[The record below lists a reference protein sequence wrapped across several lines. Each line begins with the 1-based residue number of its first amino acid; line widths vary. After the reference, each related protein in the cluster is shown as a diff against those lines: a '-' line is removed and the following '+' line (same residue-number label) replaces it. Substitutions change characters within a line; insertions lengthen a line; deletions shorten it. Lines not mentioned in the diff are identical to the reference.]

1 MEKDII
7 KKLKD
12 CRRKNMPEKRPLVII
27 GGGPGGY
34 VAALRAAQLKQKV
47 LLIELDRIGG
57 TCMNYG
63 CIPTKFLLHQTRII
77 HELRQNK
84 KLAGPRG
91 DLRLNWA
98 LTQEDK
104 AKAVD
109 RLVRGIEF
117 LLERCGVQ
125 VVKGEAALMDERQVR
140 VRDASGEKTFEAEK
154 IILATGS
161 RSAELPFLKPDGK
174 AILASREALELANV
188 PKSLIVVGA
197 GAIGIEMGT
206 IYARLG
212 TEVKILEIMPTLLPG
227 SDLEMVNRLERI
239 LRKQGL
245 QILTQMRIEKCERK
259 EGIVVLSGTCLKT
272 NSPFAHQ
279 AEKVLMAT
287 GRKPN
292 SEGFQT
298 VLPVPATE
306 KSGFVKVD
314 SRLET
319 TSPGIYAIG
328 DLIGGKL
335 LAHKASH
342 EGLTAA
348 ENTAGGAKAMDYRA
362 MPMAVF
368 TDPEFASVGLT
379 EEEAR
384 AAGIKTQIGV
394 FSLQASGRALTMEA
408 SEGMVKVIAGPD
420 DKVIGGHIIAPN
432 AGELI
437 AELTLAIRKELK
449 LQDVASTIHI
459 HPTLSETVMEAALK
473 AKNEAIHILNT

>member
-1 MEKDII
+1 ML
-7 KKLKD
+7 KKHH
-12 CRRKNMPEKRPLVII
+12 LVII

-47 LLIELDRIGG
+47 LLIEEDRIGG

-63 CIPTKFLLHQTRII
+63 CIPTKFLLHQTRMI

-84 KLAGPRG
+84 KLAGPRQ
-91 DLRLNWA
+91 DLRLDWP

-104 AKAVD
+104 GKVVD

-125 VVKGEAALMDERQVR
+125 VLKGEARLINEKEVR
-140 VRDASGEKTFEAEK
+140 VRDASGEKAFEAEN

-161 RSAELPFLKPDGK
+161 RSADLPFLKPDGK
-174 AILASREALELANV
+174 MILTSREALELADI
-188 PKSLIVVGA
+188 PKTLIVIGA
-197 GAIGIEMGT
+197 GAIGIELGT
-206 IYARLG
+206 IYSRLG

-227 SDLEMVNRLERI
+227 SDLEMANRLERI

-245 QILTQMRIEKCERK
+245 QIQTQMRIEKCELK
-259 EGIVVLSGTCLKT
+259 EGAVTLSGTCLKT
-272 NSPFAHQ
+272 NAPFAYE
-279 AEKVLMAT
+279 AERVLMAT

-292 SEGFQT
+292 SEGIQNALADLT
-298 VLPVPATE
+298 VE
-306 KSGFVKVD
+306 KGGFVKVD
-314 SRLET
+314 SRLKT
-319 TSPGIYAIG
+319 NCPGIYAIG
-328 DLIGGKL
+328 DHIGGKL

-348 ENTAGGAKAMDYRA
+348 ENAAGGRKSMDYRA

-379 EEEAR
+379 EEEAKEI
-384 AAGIKTQIGV
+384 GIKFQIGV

-408 SEGMVKVIAGPD
+408 PEGMVKVIAGPD
-420 DKVIGGHIIAPN
+420 DKVIGGHIIAPG

-437 AELTLAIRKELK
+437 AELTLAIQKELK

-459 HPTLSETVMEAALK
+459 HPTLSESVMEAALK
-473 AKNEAIHILNT
+473 AKNEAIHILNI